1 MLRSTRK
8 KQDRLHKGIGYE
20 RSKQSEKNQQ
30 SKAIAKY
37 LSGTATVALSEGNGS
52 QRSTATTH
60 NGGERRN
67 QHNERDGHSHSRQRI
82 GSDARYVS
90 DVNTVYN
97 AVKQIDKL
105 CCHRRQRHLENQRQH
120 TLRAQAFFV
129 LISHDWQSLL
139 LFS

>member
-60 NGGERRN
+60 NGRERRN
-67 QHNERDGHSHSRQRI
+67 QHN

-129 LISHDWQSLL
+129 LIAHGRLYS
-139 LFS
+139 

>member
-1 MLRSTRK
+1 MN
-8 KQDRLHKGIGYE
+8 E
-20 RSKQSEKNQQ
+20 VSKVKRINRVKPLPSIFP
-30 SKAIAKY
+30 ARRR
-37 LSGTATVALSEGNGS
+37 VALSEGNGS

-120 TLRAQAFFV
+120 TLRAQRSSYLLV
-129 LISHDWQSLL
+129 MIGQSLL